1 MSELVNND
9 QMNMILNIIY
19 LLISFAIGRLTL
31 QPGYQKVKGVLNNAK
46 GLMDEVSEALL
57 DDKISEEEFRKIVDR
72 LHVLID
78 TGKLSPKT
86 QVI

>member
-1 MSELVNND
+1 MTDD
-9 QMNMILNIIY
+9 QWSMILNIVY
-19 LLISFAIGRLTL
+19 MVISFAIGRLTL

-46 GLMDEVSEALL
+46 GIMDEVSEALL

-78 TGKLSPKT
+78 TGKMSPKT
-86 QVI
+86 QVT